1 MIPSCTSFTLPLN
14 QLVVSVKAA
23 TCGAKAV
30 GPLSKIWVLVDD
42 VPVGLRSVEFMMA
55 FGKLIGK
62 PVEVDTESLG
72 KVGPVRLNVWCIDP
86 VCVHGSV
93 DVFPSPE
100 GVRLRV
106 RVEGADPRAPPP
118 PPPPPSKP
126 SDQDDMQGDG

>member
-1 MIPSCTSFTLPLN
+1 MHQFYPPPEP
-14 QLVVSVKAA
+14 A
-23 TCGAKAV
+23 CGICQSGYLWSKAV

-62 PVEVDTESLG
+62 PVEVDSESLG

-100 GVRLRV
+100 GVLLEICPRGNNKWLLLYFFVNDNRLLF
-106 RVEGADPRAPPP
+106 
-118 PPPPPSKP
+118 
-126 SDQDDMQGDG
+126 ML